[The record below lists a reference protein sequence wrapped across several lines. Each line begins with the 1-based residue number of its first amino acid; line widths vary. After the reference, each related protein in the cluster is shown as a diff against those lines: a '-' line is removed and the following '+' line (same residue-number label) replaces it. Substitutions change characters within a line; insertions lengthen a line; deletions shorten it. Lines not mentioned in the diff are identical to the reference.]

1 MAIEMNRKILTR
13 ISALLCAILM
23 GISGL
28 PYTTTTANAAE
39 MNDFEEEYSPDDG
52 RKLFN
57 LEINGHLIEDCYNTK
72 KGYETINPGTYNREE
87 LSVICSDNEYG
98 KYHEKVFSNPCMHY
112 ARCRIHE
119 LTGIWLNKNNFRS
132 WGFND
137 SINSGGECP
146 KRSTPSKYSVGAMLD
161 YNANLKYELGGHCY
175 IIEDIDYKNKKELH
189 SQSFKSLNITN
200 HTSSKN
206 KTKYGDSA
214 EMKLPDGEW
223 LYYIY
228 FGNAVAQKRIK
239 DHIKECGDHII
250 YTTIKEPTCNA
261 PGAKIATC
269 SKCGWV
275 CDPAIEIKHTGH
287 RYIKSYVG
295 KKEPIDIADHKAKY
309 VCEDCGHTLHY
320 NSFTINE
327 MKRIS
332 RRSHYKDKKADEIR
346 MGRNITSIGADAFNG
361 CTNVRTIEITST
373 KLKSVGKN
381 AFKNTGKNAFF
392 KGRYFHKLTD
402 YVPAKQY
409 KKYKNMFIKAGLDK
423 RSDFVKQYYDEGE
436 DMDPDSHTDK
446 TEVINDGTEDDGVV
460 VQVKQ

>member
-13 ISALLCAILM
+13 ISALLCAVILVIPNISN
-23 GISGL
+23 GIN
-28 PYTTTTANAAE
+28 ANAEDMDSYGAV
-39 MNDFEEEYSPDDG
+39 YADDG
-52 RKLFN
+52 HKIVN
-57 LEINGHLIEDCYNTK
+57 LDIAGNHYPDAYKYMMDNNINYTGPEYPATDIHRGLDKTYTDYYKKNAQLCY
-72 KGYETINPGTYNREE
+72 
-87 LSVICSDNEYG
+87 D
-98 KYHEKVFSNPCMHY
+98 HPCMQY
-112 ARCRIHE
+112 VVCRVHE
-119 LTGIWLNKNNFRS
+119 LTGKWISNTNINE
-132 WGFND
+132 WGGYSDFNSSEKIRPY
-137 SINSGGECP
+137 SI
-146 KRSTPSKYSVGAMLD
+146 M
-161 YNANLKYELGGHCY
+161 
-175 IIEDIDYKNKKELH
+175 IIEYKGNDPGHAEIVEDVDTKNKRCLCSTNYGLLETGNSEGKPGKYV
-189 SQSFKSLNITN
+189 KSIT
-200 HTSSKN
+200 
-206 KTKYGDSA
+206 
-214 EMKLPDGEW
+214 
-223 LYYIY
+223 YIY

-287 RYIKSYVG
+287 RYIKSYIG

-320 NSFTINE
+320 NSFTIDE

-361 CTNVRTIEITST
+361 CANVRTIEITST

-392 KGRYFHKLTD
+392 KGRYFHKLTV
-402 YVPAKQY
+402 YVPAKRY